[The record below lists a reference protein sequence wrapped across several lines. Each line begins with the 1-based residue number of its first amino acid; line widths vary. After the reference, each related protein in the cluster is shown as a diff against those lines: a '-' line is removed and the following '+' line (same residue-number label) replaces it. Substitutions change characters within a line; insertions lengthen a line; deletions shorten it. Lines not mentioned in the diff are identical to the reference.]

1 MWFRDDFDSDSRFPD
16 SLLYASPE
24 LQNDRGV
31 AIAAVAQNWFA
42 LEYASPELQK
52 DRDFIFA
59 AVKEIGHALRYS
71 KESGKLSHRR
81 YEKT

>member
-1 MWFRDDFDSDSRFPD
+1 MVSDDFESYAYFPD
-16 SLLYASPE
+16 SLLYVSPE

-31 AIAAVAQNWFA
+31 VLAAVAQNWFA
-42 LEYASPELQK
+42 LEYASRELQK